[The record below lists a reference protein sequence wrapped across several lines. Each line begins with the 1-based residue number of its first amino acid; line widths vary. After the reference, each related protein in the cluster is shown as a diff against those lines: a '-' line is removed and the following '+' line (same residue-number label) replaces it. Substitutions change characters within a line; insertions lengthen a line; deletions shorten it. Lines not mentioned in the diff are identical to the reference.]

1 MQFLSIPVE
10 SSLLSLHGLGVR
22 FNTTTILE
30 AVRPISML
38 TQVKKDPLVILTR
51 DSPESRHMTEK
62 LSPDQFVIKLSQSI
76 NRVLL
81 IFRKMDRDEYSGS

>member
-1 MQFLSIPVE
+1 MKLISIPAE
-10 SSLLSLHGLGVR
+10 SSLLLLHGLGVR
-22 FNTTTILE
+22 FSTTTILE
-30 AVRPISML
+30 AVRAISML
-38 TQVKKDPLVILTR
+38 TQVKKGPLVILTG
-51 DSPESRHMTEK
+51 DSPEARHMTEK

>member
-1 MQFLSIPVE
+1 MPSLPAEFG
-10 SSLLSLHGLGVR
+10 LLSLHGHGVR
-22 FNTTTILE
+22 FNVSNVLK
-30 AVRPISML
+30 AVLSVSVL
-38 TQVKKDPLVILTR
+38 TQTKKGPLVILTG
-51 DSPESRHMTEK
+51 DSPEARHMTEK